1 MRAILVGDMHIDNVK
16 TSITDSDSFREVF
29 QLFDLIRNSIYREK
43 PDYTIFF
50 GDVFNSPNSITSSV
64 MSIISKL
71 IAEIALDTS
80 VLLIVGNHDDVDNK
94 VSVVRVG
101 DRDVRVRASLLAPFA
116 HYPNVVVF
124 DSPQVVKIQDGVEVA
139 FIPYSTD
146 IYPYLDEADRKFSAG
161 TKRILMGHFN
171 LLETQH
177 AYGGWREGLP
187 SVPTTEELVR
197 KYKYDL
203 VLLGHVHDP
212 AEYVVD
218 GKKAVYIGSSRNV
231 DFRNTGESKGLHVL
245 DFDKLDTMKY
255 IDNPHTYIYKV
266 YSKFE
271 DLKDYCKNSE
281 LEKLSRTKILY
292 KYSSVRDMRKVSKLR
307 EFFKS
312 VKFVKSTA
320 SEEFSQASLNAISEF
335 EELLANNLLTDDK
348 LVDYALQ
355 FKKPPTGRDDAVKII
370 EYVKRR

>member
-218 GKKAVYIGSSRNV
+218 GRKAVYIGSSRNV

-245 DFDKLDTMKY
+245 DFDKPEAMKY

>member
-1 MRAILVGDMHIDNVK
+1 MRAILVGDMHIDNAK

-29 QLFDLIRNSIYREK
+29 QLFDLIRSSIYREK

-71 IAEIALDTS
+71 IAEIALDTT

-124 DSPQVVKIQDGVEVA
+124 DSPKVVKIQDGVEVA

-146 IYPYLDEADRKFSAG
+146 VYPYLDEADRKFSAG

-177 AYGGWREGLP
+177 AYGGWRESLP
-187 SVPTTEELVR
+187 NVPTTEELVR

-218 GKKAVYIGSSRNV
+218 GGKAVYIGSSRNV

>member
-29 QLFDLIRNSIYREK
+29 QLFDLIRSSIYREK

-231 DFRNTGESKGLHVL
+231 DFRNTGESKGLYVL
-245 DFDKLDTMKY
+245 DFNKLGAMKY
-255 IDNPHTYIYKV
+255 IDNPNTYIYKV

-271 DLKDYCKNSE
+271 DLRDYCKNSE

>member
-245 DFDKLDTMKY
+245 DFDKPEAMKY

>member
-146 IYPYLDEADRKFSAG
+146 IYPYLDETDRKFSAG

-218 GKKAVYIGSSRNV
+218 GRKAVYIGSSRNV

-245 DFDKLDTMKY
+245 DFDKPEAMKY

>member
-124 DSPQVVKIQDGVEVA
+124 DSPKVVKIQDGVEVA

-146 IYPYLDEADRKFSAG
+146 IYPYLDEAGRKFSAG

-218 GKKAVYIGSSRNV
+218 GGKAVYIGSSRNV